1 MGQSKEVLEAMA
13 EALEEMV
20 RAILHPGCPWRSVP
34 HVVHYI
40 ADKAKE
46 LRARASATA
55 EEVAEPGDWQALKEA
70 AQKATP
76 GPWAYMPQG
85 DSNEYGIGVIVPR
98 VGSIEPLTRYQE
110 HDDTVIVEP
119 VAPDVMGHANA
130 KFIALAN
137 PATILRLLAELES
150 RSTSPS
156 DDARDAERY
165 RWLRLFPTNFAREE
179 WGRYGAG
186 LELDKVYVNSGDR
199 LDAAIDIAIKDLS
212 WQAKYAAI
220 KVKE

>member
-1 MGQSKEVLEAMA
+1 MSQSKEVLEAQA

-76 GPWAYMPQG
+76 GPWK
-85 DSNEYGIGVIVPR
+85 SKHHGVFTEHCSAICHV
-98 VGSIEPLTRYQE
+98 SATRGKYE
-110 HDDTVIVEP
+110 WEEVNRDY
-119 VAPDVMGHANA
+119 
-130 KFIALAN
+130 IALAN
-137 PATILRLLAELES
+137 PSTILRLLAELES